1 VSVRAI
7 AAVPAA
13 PMLVAGVSPRQPA
26 TIADE
31 VAALRAS
38 VLEALRGL
46 PDVDAIVL
54 LTGGEDATLPDGGCV
69 DLAGYGHPQVRADVP
84 VDRELLTAIAT
95 RTGTPRVRADV
106 LTGDLAVLTLLTAE
120 ARPGAVVVPV
130 TVATAAGAPSLAGF
144 AAGLSGAVDASGRDV
159 AVLAAGDLSASRDTS
174 SPGYLV
180 EGAVDWDEAAVA
192 ALMDADVDAFARLG
206 PAEARRVAARGWAPL
221 TVVLTVARGAGL
233 RFARCEVR
241 APRGVG
247 QLVATTAS

>member
-1 VSVRAI
+1 MSVRAV

-26 TIADE
+26 AIADE
-31 VAALRAS
+31 VAALRTS
-38 VLEALRGL
+38 VLEVLRGL
-46 PDVDAIVL
+46 PDVETVVL

-95 RTGTPRVRADV
+95 RTSTPRVRADV
-106 LTGDLAVLTLLTAE
+106 LTGDLAVLTLLVAE

-130 TVATAAGAPSLAGF
+130 RVASAAGAPSLAGF
-144 AAGLSGAVDASGRDV
+144 AAGLSAAVDATGRAV
-159 AVLAAGDLSASRDTS
+159 TVLAAGDLSASRDTT

-180 EGAVDWDEAAVA
+180 EGAVEWDEAAAA
-192 ALMDADVDAFARLG
+192 ALSDGDVDRFAGLG

-221 TVVLTVARGAGL
+221 AVAVAVARAAEL
-233 RFARCEVR
+233 RFVRCEVH

-247 QLVATTAS
+247 QLVATTSP